1 MFVRN
6 LFYKTLFLFIS
17 SFLILLSCANITQAQ
32 NAPKDQR
39 GLDKT
44 ITTTTDG
51 KNVTLTNTG
60 KYGVPAESLTDL
72 GLRGTRF
79 MIYEDSSGKAY
90 YTRTGVSSEN
100 DFKSFSQLYN
110 SDGIGVFRIMNNGG
124 GPYQAGNNEALELLE
139 DGSGDPQSYAPSK
152 KATAQNTDGSTKTT
166 GITQD
171 GITFL
176 NTNISGN
183 DANHPIVTTTEKSSN
198 GPTYIND
205 GTKICGPD
213 RCTYTLM
220 APIGSLLGDSKGQYI
235 INKNDQRGLCSL
247 LNSWFRI
254 GIALAGMLAV
264 VMIVLGG
271 FQYATTDSLFDK
283 EEGKG
288 KIQNALWGLLL
299 ALTTW
304 LVVSTINP
312 ALANCTINAKEV
324 KLSAMST
331 SIANS
336 AFRIVPGVY
345 SEAGS
350 ITDQANI
357 DAKYKT
363 ITDQWTDADR
373 EALLSDDPAT
383 SKAAADKW
391 AGIQKQLD
399 TLNNSFASKGGSFSG
414 GSTSRDASWGSPD
427 AGNMNGKTVSGRQTY
442 FSPDEAITWDSN
454 TKKGNG
460 AIGKLVEGTGSDGKN
475 ALKND
480 LGTAN
485 VVGSAGSVYYPAGTL
500 VEINGIK
507 YVVDDNNL
515 EQNGSGTYVAKN
527 QNVTNNFTVDIFT
540 RNNNYVNTGSDTKK
554 TMTVLYVP
562 TTKVNTQAQL
572 NDIRNNP
579 GKYINR

>member
-1 MFVRN
+1 MSVNHSMGKKIFIIISFCFLLFVPQITEAAAEIRETYKDGSVRIKNAGGVTGKTVWTYEDGKTIKRVVNPGVGIENDIQYDRTGKIIPRN
-6 LFYKTLFLFIS
+6 LEEV
-17 SFLILLSCANITQAQ
+17 
-32 NAPKDQR
+32 PKP
-39 GLDKT
+39 
-44 ITTTTDG
+44 
-51 KNVTLTNTG
+51 TLT
-60 KYGVPAESLTDL
+60 PF
-72 GLRGTRF
+72 GTRP
-79 MIYEDSSGKAY
+79 D
-90 YTRTGVSSEN
+90 
-100 DFKSFSQLYN
+100 
-110 SDGIGVFRIMNNGG
+110 
-124 GPYQAGNNEALELLE
+124 
-139 DGSGDPQSYAPSK
+139 
-152 KATAQNTDGSTKTT
+152 
-166 GITQD
+166 
-171 GITFL
+171 
-176 NTNISGN
+176 
-183 DANHPIVTTTEKSSN
+183 N

-205 GTKICGPD
+205 GKKICGPD
-213 RCTYTLM
+213 GCTYTLM

-235 INKNDQRGLCSL
+235 INKNDPRGLCSL

-304 LVVSTINP
+304 LIVSTINP

-324 KLSAMST
+324 QLSAMST
-331 SIANS
+331 TIYNS
-336 AFRIVPGVY
+336 GALGGGAIGVGMTMADMALQAY
-345 SEAGS
+345 ENGGA
-350 ITDQANI
+350 DQASI
-357 DAKYKT
+357 DARYKT
-363 ITDQWTDADR
+363 ITDQWTDADQ

-414 GSTSRDASWGSPD
+414 GSTNREASWGSPD
-427 AGNMNGKTVSGRQTY
+427 AGNMNGKTISGRQTY

-515 EQNGSGTYVAKN
+515 KQNGSGTYVAKN

-540 RNNNYVNTGSDTKK
+540 RNNNYVNTGSDTKR

-562 TTKVNTQAQL
+562 TTKVNTAAQI